1 MASQKYEYDFAGYT
15 VNPQVVGKLAI
26 IVLAATALP
35 LLFGAFTASNVLILA
50 VLAMGYNILLGY
62 GGELSFGHAAFYGGG
77 AYLTAIYGEMIP
89 NLYIAVGLSVI
100 TVGLVS
106 IIYGAISL
114 RRRGLYFAM
123 ITLALAMMFYT
134 GVNQATEITG
144 GANGLILP
152 FGPGDA
158 AIGPLQPLQNQMDF
172 YLLALIPTATSVIII
187 YRIVDS
193 PFGRALVAIR
203 ESEDRA
209 RHLGYPIN
217 RMLLMSFV
225 MSAMFAGLAGAMH
238 AMLFTFIGPDLL
250 FWTFSGEIV
259 LISILGG
266 IGTIGGPLIGAA
278 VFGVLS
284 EQLSSVTESWPVIF
298 GAIFVIVVM
307 LAPQG
312 LYGLYLQYTDPEGES
327 PAVDIRE
334 VLRRLIEG

>member
-1 MASQKYEYDFAGYT
+1 MTSEKYKYEVGGYT
-15 VNPQVVGKLAI
+15 INPRMAVKLG
-26 IVLAATALP
+26 IVIVAAVALP
-35 LLFGAFTASNVLILA
+35 LVFSPFTASNVLVLA
-50 VLAMGYNILLGY
+50 ILAMGYNILLGY

-77 AYLTAIYGEMIP
+77 AYLTAIYGQSIP
-89 NLYIAVGLSVI
+89 NLYAAVALAVV
-100 TVGLVS
+100 TVGAVS
-106 IIYGAISL
+106 VIYGAISL

-134 GVNQATEITG
+134 AVNQATDITG

-158 AIGPLQPLQNQMDF
+158 GIGPLQPLQSQMDF
-172 YLLALIPTATSVIII
+172 YILGVVLTAMCVLII
-187 YRIVDS
+187 YRIINS

-225 MSAMFAGLAGAMH
+225 MSAMFAALAGALH
-238 AMLFTFIGPDLL
+238 AMLFTFISPDLL
-250 FWTFSGEIV
+250 FWTLSGEIV
-259 LISILGG
+259 LVTILGG
-266 IGTIGGPLIGAA
+266 IGTLGGPLVGAI

-284 EQLSSVTESWPVIF
+284 EQLSSLTENWPIIF
-298 GAIFVIVVM
+298 GAIFVIIVM

-312 LYGLYLQYTDPEGES
+312 LYGIYLQYIDPEAES
-327 PAVDIRE
+327 PTTDIRK

>member
-1 MASQKYEYDFAGYT
+1 MASQEYEYDLAGYT
-15 VNPQVVGKLAI
+15 VNAQVIGGLVIIALAVI
-26 IVLAATALP
+26 MLP
-35 LLFGAFTASNVLILA
+35 FVFGAFTASNILVLA
-50 VLAMGYNILLGY
+50 VLAVGYNILLGY

-77 AYLTAIYGEMIP
+77 AYLTAIYGEMVP
-89 NLYIAVGLSVI
+89 SLYIAVGLSVI

-134 GVNQATEITG
+134 AVNQATEVTG

-152 FGPGDA
+152 FSPGDA
-158 AIGPLQPLQNQMDF
+158 AIGPLQPLQSQMDF
-172 YLLALIPTATSVIII
+172 YVLALIPTAASVIIS

-238 AMLFTFIGPDLL
+238 AMLFTFIGPGLL

-266 IGTIGGPLIGAA
+266 IGTIGGPLVGAA

-284 EQLSSVTESWPVIF
+284 EQLSSFTESWPAIF
-298 GAIFVIVVM
+298 GAIFVIIVM

-312 LYGLYLQYTDPEGES
+312 LYGLYLQYIDPEDES

-334 VLRRLIEG
+334 ILRRLIEG